1 MKVCIYFNGTLLLS
15 SIDPGNVFRGCIC
28 YHNPPRSFDN
38 VKQQQSTLP
47 AGMIEVVI
55 SHSRMNVSS
64 FIVAGKRNLNSFIV
78 LYMPQ

>member
-1 MKVCIYFNGTLLLS
+1 MAQFFLVRYTNGTFSGGAFAIIIRLGRLIMLS
-15 SIDPGNVFRGCIC
+15 NNKIF
-28 YHNPPRSFDN
+28 
-38 VKQQQSTLP
+38 TLP
-47 AGMIEVVI
+47 VGMIEVVI